1 MENININQEQ
11 IIDTKSKKKE
21 YNLTYYTKHKTK
33 LLEKLKE
40 KKTCTDCDKFI
51 SLSNFSRHKK
61 TCKKLNTIGDCAC
74 ASI

>member
-1 MENININQEQ
+1 M
-11 IIDTKSKKKE
+11 

-51 SLSNFSRHKK
+51 SLSNFPRHKK
-61 TCKKLNTIGDCAC
+61 TCKLKTIGNCTC
-74 ASI
+74 